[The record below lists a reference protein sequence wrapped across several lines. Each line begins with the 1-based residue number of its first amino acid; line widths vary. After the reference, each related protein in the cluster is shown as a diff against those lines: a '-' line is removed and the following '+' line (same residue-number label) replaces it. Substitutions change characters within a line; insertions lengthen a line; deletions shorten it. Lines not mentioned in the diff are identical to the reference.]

1 MELTIRTR
9 CNGEK
14 FKITCTYT
22 DNIIDGLSDKEEV
35 EKVKQKLREH
45 YDVKTMEKV
54 NNMFE
59 IEMEKMEERI

>member
-9 CNGEK
+9 CNREK
-14 FKITCTYT
+14 FTITCTYT
-22 DNIIDGLSDKEEV
+22 DNTIDGLSDKEEV

-59 IEMEKMEERI
+59 IKMEKMEERI